1 MAKHIYLI
9 RHGETY
15 FNSIGK
21 IQGWCDS
28 PLSEKGIAQAKRAR
42 QMIIDKGIEFD
53 AAYSSTQ
60 GRAMDTLEI
69 ISGGKI
75 NYKRR
80 KDLREMGF
88 GRFEGEARAIMPKVY
103 GDFFVQFGGES
114 VDQVT
119 DRMNRVMREIAQT
132 DSENILVVSHGRTI
146 KFFTQYWQEHS
157 ETPEIENVPNCSIL
171 KYHFDNEQFKLL
183 KHIIH

>member
-69 ISGGKI
+69 ISG
-75 NYKRR
+75 
-80 KDLREMGF
+80 
-88 GRFEGEARAIMPKVY
+88 V
-103 GDFFVQFGGES
+103 
-114 VDQVT
+114 
-119 DRMNRVMREIAQT
+119 
-132 DSENILVVSHGRTI
+132 
-146 KFFTQYWQEHS
+146 
-157 ETPEIENVPNCSIL
+157 
-171 KYHFDNEQFKLL
+171 
-183 KHIIH
+183 